1 MSKTTKRIVA
11 VILILAFASGL
22 LYWQQ
27 SKKGLIKELI
37 SDSVTKS
44 SEGLYKV
51 NYDSSNINELAG
63 NASFYGLSFLADS
76 SVFLVQDLKSLPMTI
91 IGVYVKKLALTGA
104 DIPSFLTKNSIST
117 KELLI
122 ESPIITIYQNTQAAK
137 VTKEDSIALYKAIL
151 GKFSSIKADKIIISN
166 AQINIAKLGAKP
178 HTALKEVNIEL
189 NNLLINDQKQYDDII
204 SYFVKD
210 IIVNAKSIESLP
222 PGTSEKLMA
231 SEVLYNA
238 KAKLFTVKSVNFTN
252 EKRPSESSTINGIKF
267 SGLNTDAFVY
277 QDKFLADSFSV
288 ESGQVFIRQN
298 KNDQGD
304 LQSFEV
310 QNDFFSRAQLKN
322 IFVNNLD
329 ATIVS
334 AKAGVE
340 PIKLRKVKFVATNL
354 PTLTEDN
361 SLQQI
366 LDAGKWSLH
375 SDGVDM
381 KTKDGV
387 YAIKLGGIDLSD
399 VSHQLKIARI
409 TLSPLM
415 SWEAYVKTL
424 KVQHDLYDV
433 KLDNLIISGINTKAL
448 INEGKI
454 VANSLSVSPNIKS
467 SNDRTVP
474 FDKTSKVGKYPNQQ
488 LLSLDLPIEIGK
500 VNVLNGA
507 VTYTER
513 GKLSKKTGNVVFTKI
528 DASIT
533 GFTNTAAGIAREK
546 NMVLDA
552 KAVFLN
558 GTAVTTK
565 WIMPLQKL
573 GGNNIITGT
582 FSSINTAV
590 LNKVIEPLGVASI
603 RKGTIDG
610 LQFKM
615 NGDDY
620 KSTGE
625 ATLLY
630 HNLKVDVLKVGDA
643 TDNDFEKKGLLS
655 FAANILIKN
664 SNPRNGNTRS
674 ESMANDRDTTK
685 SFFNFIFKGI
695 LEASKRTVI
704 KSL

>member
-1 MSKTTKRIVA
+1 MSKKAKNLVA
-11 VILILAFASGL
+11 IITIVILGSGL
-22 LYWQQ
+22 LYWQF
-27 SKKGLIKELI
+27 SKRSLVKDII
-37 SDSVTKS
+37 TDSVSKS

-63 NASFYGLSFLADS
+63 NASFYGLSFSADS
-76 SVFLVQDLKSLPMTI
+76 AILPEQDFRSLPMTI
-91 IGVYVKKLALTGA
+91 LGVYVKKLSLSGA

-117 KELLI
+117 NVLLI
-122 ESPIITIYQNTQAAK
+122 ESPVITIYQNTKASK

-151 GKFSSIKADKIIISN
+151 GKFSSIKADKIVIQN
-166 AQINIAKLGAKP
+166 AEINIANLGAKP
-178 HTALKEVNIEL
+178 HTKFKEVNVEL
-189 NNLLINDQKQYDDII
+189 NNLLINEQKQYDDII

-210 IIVNAKSIESLP
+210 IVVTVKEVQSVPTGL
-222 PGTSEKLMA
+222 SEKITA
-231 SEVLYNA
+231 SQVMYDA
-238 KAKLFTVKSVNFTN
+238 KAKLFTVKSVNFIN
-252 EKRPSESSTINGIKF
+252 EKIPSESNTINGIRF

-277 QDKFLADSFSV
+277 QDKFLADSFSI

-298 KNDQGD
+298 KNDKSASR
-304 LQSFEV
+304 SFEI

-322 IFVNNLD
+322 IFIKNSDV
-329 ATIVS
+329 TIIS
-334 AKAGVE
+334 SGKETA

-354 PTLTEDN
+354 PTLTENN

-375 SDGVDM
+375 SEGLDM
-381 KTKDGV
+381 TTKDGV
-387 YAIKLGGIDLSD
+387 YAIKLADIDFND
-399 VSHQLKIARI
+399 VSRNLKISKV
-409 TLSPLM
+409 TLSPLIT
-415 SWEAYVKTL
+415 WAAYVKTL

-433 KLDNLIISGINTKAL
+433 KLDNITLAGINTKAL

-454 VANSLSVSPNIKS
+454 LANSLTLSPTIKS

-474 FDKTSKVGKYPNQQ
+474 FDVTSKVGKYPHQQ
-488 LLSLDLPIEIGK
+488 LLSLDLPVEIGR

-507 VTYTER
+507 VTYRER
-513 GKLSKKTGNVVFTKI
+513 GRLSEKVGDVVFTSI
-528 DASIT
+528 NAVIT
-533 GFTNTAAGIAREK
+533 GFTNTATGIAREK

-558 GTAVTTK
+558 STAVTTK
-565 WIMPLQKL
+565 WVMPLQKL

-582 FSSINTAV
+582 FSKINTTA
-590 LNKVIEPLGVASI
+590 LNNVIEPLGMASI

-615 NGDDY
+615 YGNDY

-625 ATLLY
+625 AVLLY
-630 HNLKVDVLKVGDA
+630 HNLKVDVLKSGDNR
-643 TDNDFEKKGLLS
+643 DNDFEKKGLLS
-655 FAANILIKN
+655 FAANVLIKN

-674 ESMANDRDTTK
+674 ESMNNDRDITK

-695 LEASKRTVI
+695 LEASKRTVV
-704 KSL
+704 KVL